1 VDDANSEEKSKNHE
15 NENESPIKTKSKS
28 TRRRGLAARLKTSKS
43 VPKELSDHATV
54 YSTKVS
60 KFFGSGSLSFP
71 VNSLLKHGK

>member
-1 VDDANSEEKSKNHE
+1 MDDANSEEKLKNH
-15 NENESPIKTKSKS
+15 ENESPIKTKSKS

-43 VPKELSDHATV
+43 VPEELSDHATV

-60 KFFGSGSLSFP
+60 KLFGSGSLSFP